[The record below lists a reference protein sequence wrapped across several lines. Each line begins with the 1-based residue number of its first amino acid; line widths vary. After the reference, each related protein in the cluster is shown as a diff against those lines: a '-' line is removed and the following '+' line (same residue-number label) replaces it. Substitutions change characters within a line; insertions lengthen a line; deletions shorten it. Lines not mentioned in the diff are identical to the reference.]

1 MHSDLIS
8 INFSLEADILLAC
21 FVSKEATDFGQ
32 IPMFFFSFSFPVFSF
47 FQPHHRKQ
55 YKGEK
60 SYNYFLKK
68 MSEFVCLN

>member
-32 IPMFFFSFSFPVFSF
+32 IPMFFFFPFLFQF
-47 FQPHHRKQ
+47 FLFFNHITESNI
-55 YKGEK
+55 KGK
-60 SYNYFLKK
+60 SPITIF
-68 MSEFVCLN
+68 